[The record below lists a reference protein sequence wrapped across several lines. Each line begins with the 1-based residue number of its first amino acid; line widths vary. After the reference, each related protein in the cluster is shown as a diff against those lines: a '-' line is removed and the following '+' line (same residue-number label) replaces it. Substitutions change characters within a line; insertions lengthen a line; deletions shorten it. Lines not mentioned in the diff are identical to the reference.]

1 LVIQC
6 IKQDQILRYNPDT
19 FLLSFAATMHK
30 CSTKNNKFSG
40 FFKNP
45 QKNSTLLFHA
55 VPAQPLTEVAKNYK
69 QQNELEI
76 MT

>member
-1 LVIQC
+1 
-6 IKQDQILRYNPDT
+6 
-19 FLLSFAATMHK
+19 MHK